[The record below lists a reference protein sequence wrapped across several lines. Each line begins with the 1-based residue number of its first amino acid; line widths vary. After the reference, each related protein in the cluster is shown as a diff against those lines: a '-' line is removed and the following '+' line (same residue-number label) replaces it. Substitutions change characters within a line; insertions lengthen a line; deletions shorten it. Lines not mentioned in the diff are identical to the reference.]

1 MGDCQADEKWR
12 SGQETEE
19 QALPKAA
26 IQADF
31 GKGFCE
37 ILSQRKS
44 DCHQANKN
52 LQRSLDP
59 FWYIKGM
66 AMVEMAVRGN
76 AYQPCL
82 RFIKKVKH
90 RQNNNGIQQAV
101 AVRLQKETPAAVLDT
116 EVFSPFDVWTTIK
129 KLRGRLRAP
138 FRFDVKSCYF
148 FLLFFFA
155 FFLVAMFLFSLSIF
169 HGCAVLSKKPQLMNV

>member
-1 MGDCQADEKWR
+1 MGDRQADEKWR

-101 AVRLQKETPAAVLDT
+101 AVRLQRKLQQRSWIPKYSLHLM
-116 EVFSPFDVWTTIK
+116 SGRQSK